1 MGTFHLQIR
10 QQNNETSKIACK
22 MYPFTQA
29 DELLKSA
36 NFKVGYTL
44 CSLLNYIMIS
54 VSWNASDFE
63 TVSFLLAFGFCV
75 FLCGADQSDSLI
87 QIFPV

>member
-1 MGTFHLQIR
+1 M
-10 QQNNETSKIACK
+10 K
-22 MYPFTQA
+22 QA
-29 DELLKSA
+29 KSHVKCTHSHKPNELLKSA